1 MKKRIVALLLLA
13 FAFSLFG
20 CSEKHDP
27 NCPAFLS
34 EEKRAELEALYES
47 KEEDISWYSKSR
59 PSARF
64 RYYGS
69 FNGYDVVYYK
79 YPPGPGFDMGLQNI
93 QIDYNITIADYVFQ
107 NDSAVEIIAVK
118 DGKTIALKEACEQG
132 LITIEQVGEIYSL
145 HEACWTGQ

>member
-1 MKKRIVALLLLA
+1 MKRVILIFILLTFA
-13 FAFSLFG
+13 FALFG
-20 CSEKHDP
+20 CSKKHDP

-59 PSARF
+59 PGARF

-79 YPPGPGFDMGLQNI
+79 YPPGPGFDMGLQI

-107 NDSAVEIIAVK
+107 NGSAVEIIAVK
-118 DGKTIALKEACEQG
+118 DGKTIALKEAYEQG
-132 LITIEQVGEIYSL
+132 LISTEQVGEIHSL
-145 HEACWTGQ
+145 HEACQSGQ